1 MPTLELKIPPPVVAL
16 LVAAAMWGVAQLGA
30 LIDMPALFRVIA
42 AAAVALAGLGV
53 SVAGVLVF
61 RRARTTVN
69 PMKPQTTTALVT
81 SGIYALTRNPM
92 YLGVLLVLV
101 AWAVYLSSLWAIVGP
116 VVYVVYINRFQ
127 IAPEERALARLF
139 GDPYVAYQATVRR
152 WL

>member
-16 LVAAAMWGVAQLGA
+16 LVAAAMWGVAQRGA
-30 LIDMPALFRVIA
+30 PIDMPALFRVIA
-42 AAAVALAGLGV
+42 AAAVALMGLGV

-69 PMKPQTTTALVT
+69 PMKPLTTTALVT
-81 SGIYALTRNPM
+81 SNVYALTRNPM
-92 YLGVLLVLV
+92 YLGVLLVL
-101 AWAVYLSSLWAIVGP
+101 AGWAVYLASLWAIVGP
-116 VVYVVYINRFQ
+116 VIYVFYINRFQ

-139 GDPYVAYQATVRR
+139 GESYLAYRATVRR